1 MGIFSDIKNMFG
13 KKKEGS
19 DDEYIE
25 IDTSRDSVKRQKILV
40 RPFILKEFDDVNPI
54 LDSLRTGY
62 TIALVDIRYLKG
74 KDMVELKR
82 AISKLKKTCDAL
94 EGNIAGFGDNMLIIT
109 PSFAEVYRGEAL
121 VKEERA

>member
-1 MGIFSDIKNMFG
+1 MFG

-109 PSFAEVYRGEAL
+109 PSFAEVYRGEAP

>member
-109 PSFAEVYRGEAL
+109 PSFAEVYIGEAP